1 MRETNVEAVK
11 ITNQFRSKDGFVYDL
26 RSEGARL
33 TVTIMPREHSGDLG
47 DWKIEARASHGPDA
61 VAVTEWGK
69 DRVEVLREVGRSWAD
84 KALEHGLPAFDWEAV
99 AKALKDVRAI

>member
-1 MRETNVEAVK
+1 MRETNVDAVK

-33 TVTIMPREHSGDLG
+33 TISIMPREHSAEAG
-47 DWKIEARASHGPDA
+47 DWKVEARSGHGPDA
-61 VAVTEWGK
+61 VVVTEWGAS
-69 DRVEVLREVGRSWAD
+69 RVDVLREVGRAWVSRAME
-84 KALEHGLPAFDWEAV
+84 LGLPTFDWEAV